1 MELFC
6 IDTHSLI
13 WYAGG
18 NTKQLGK
25 KAFEILRKCEQ
36 ENTTVELLVPT
47 LVVLE
52 IFHFTLKR
60 PDTKFADFLNGLSS
74 VNASIVPFDKYV
86 LKACYRLPKKLDI
99 HYRVIAATAIVY
111 GCPLVTKDETLT
123 ELILPKVV
131 W

>member
-13 WYAGG
+13 WYACG
-18 NTKQLGK
+18 NTKKLGK
-25 KAFEILRKCEQ
+25 KAFEILKKCE
-36 ENTTVELLVPT
+36 EKNTTVELIVPT

-60 PDTKFADFLNGLSS
+60 PDTKFADFLNALSS
-74 VNASIVPFDKYV
+74 MNASIVPFDEHV

-99 HYRVIAATAIVY
+99 HDRVIAATAIVY
-111 GCPLVTKDETLT
+111 ECPLVTKDEILKD
-123 ELILPKVV
+123 LVLPKVV

>member
-25 KAFEILRKCEQ
+25 KAFEILKECEQ
-36 ENTTVELLVPT
+36 EDTTIELLVPT

-60 PDTKFADFLNGLSS
+60 LDTKFADFLDALSS
-74 VNASIVPFDKYV
+74 MNAGIVPFDSQV

-99 HYRVIAATAIVY
+99 HDRVIAATAIVY
-111 GCPLVTKDETLT
+111 DCPLVTKDETLT
-123 ELILPKVV
+123 DLTLPKVV

>member
-25 KAFEILRKCEQ
+25 KVFEILKKCEQ

-60 PDTKFADFLNGLSS
+60 PDTKFTDFLNALSS
-74 VNASIVPFDKYV
+74 MNANIVPFDEHV

-99 HYRVIAATAIVY
+99 HDRIIAATAIVY
-111 GCPLVTKDETLT
+111 DCSLITKDKTLT
-123 ELILPKVV
+123 NLILPKVV